1 MMDYFEFE
9 RWEHGRIELL
19 TKLDQKTRRI
29 RALKK
34 QALDAGPSAELFEA
48 LQTAEAELQRAREEL
63 QEYEKPI
70 HPPRLQFV
78 DALCGGKLKFNANRP
93 SGPSRG

>member
-48 LQTAEAELQRAREEL
+48 LQTAEAELQQAREEL

-70 HPPRLQFV
+70 HP
-78 DALCGGKLKFNANRP
+78 CGGKLKFNAHRP